1 LRNKELKEKN
11 GYKFR
16 RLKNS
21 LEQIKKFFKKLIN
34 KYSKNVDFAK
44 LDEKY
49 YSKLDLTNILIEN

>member
-1 LRNKELKEKN
+1 MRNKELKEKN

>member
-1 LRNKELKEKN
+1 
-11 GYKFR
+11 
-16 RLKNS
+16 
-21 LEQIKKFFKKLIN
+21 LIN